1 MATKSK
7 PVEAPPAAPIRRGQV
22 RYSVSKADL
31 RERGIYEE
39 PRGLPL
45 PNVADLMSY
54 LLKGMVLFL
63 LYTAVRGVWPESA
76 PPRQEQRAQLA
87 SPKQGH
93 TNQGRANQSQGAR
106 DSGAMKQLEN
116 LNETINSATDSLAD
130 TLRDLVGRDTT
141 PDL

>member
-1 MATKSK
+1 M
-7 PVEAPPAAPIRRGQV
+7 
-22 RYSVSKADL
+22 

-63 LYTAVRGVWPESA
+63 LYTAVRGVWPENTS
-76 PPRQEQRAQLA
+76 PRQEQRAQLA
-87 SPKQGH
+87 APPPASP
-93 TNQGRANQSQGAR
+93 QSGKR
-106 DSGAMKQLEN
+106 ESGAMKQLEN
-116 LNETINSATDSLAD
+116 LNETINSAADSIVD
-130 TLRDLVGRDTT
+130 QLRDFVRKDPTA